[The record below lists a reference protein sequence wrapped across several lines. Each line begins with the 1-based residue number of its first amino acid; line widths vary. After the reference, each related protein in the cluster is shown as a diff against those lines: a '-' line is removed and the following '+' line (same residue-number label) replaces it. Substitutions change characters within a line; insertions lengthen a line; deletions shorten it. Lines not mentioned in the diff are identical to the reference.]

1 MAFLNPLLLWGAAA
15 VSVPILIH
23 LLMNRKIRRMA
34 WAAMRFLQNAVQRN
48 EKRMRLED
56 ILLLLLRCA
65 VLVFLALALARP
77 ALRKAGLGIGESGS
91 EAAVIVLDNSYSM
104 GQTDGVSTRFQKA
117 QKAAEQALDAMP
129 TGSAAAVFL

>member
-23 LLMNRKIRRMA
+23 LLMNRKVRRMA
-34 WAAMRFLQNAVQRN
+34 WAAMRFLENAVQRN

-77 ALRKAGLGIGESGS
+77 ALRKAGLGGLGESGS

-117 QKAAEQALDAMP
+117 QQAAEQALDALP
-129 TGSAAAVFL
+129 TGSAAA